1 MKFEVE
7 FRRSYKVIIEAE
19 NKNHA
24 EEIASVMD
32 DEEIEKGEIENFD
45 IHNIKAAE

>member
-7 FRRSYKVIIEAE
+7 FRRSYKVIIEAD
-19 NKNHA
+19 NKDHA

-32 DEEIEKGEIENFD
+32 DEEIEKGEIEEFD
-45 IHNIKAAE
+45 VHNIRISD